1 MREAS
6 ELQLV
11 ASPGSLITTG
21 GKGRAVVPDSPS
33 RGNLSALPV
42 RLLAVLR
49 RKWACPVVLVLG
61 SGPRRFGALARSI
74 PGLRRPVLAAE
85 LRRLAGDG
93 LVRKR
98 EVSEKPP
105 EVHYSLT
112 AAGSSLSRLVQNL
125 KKWEARYL

>member
-1 MREAS
+1 MD
-6 ELQLV
+6 LV
-11 ASPGSLITTG
+11 DSPGTSITMG
-21 GKGRAVVPDSPS
+21 GKGRPVVPDGHS
-33 RGNLSALPV
+33 RGNLSALPM

-61 SGPRRFGALARSI
+61 SGPRRFGALARSV

-85 LRRLAGDG
+85 LRRLVGDG

-98 EVSEKPP
+98 EVSKEPP

-112 AAGSSLSRLVQNL
+112 ASGSSLLRLVQHL
-125 KKWEARYL
+125 KRWEARHL